1 MWKSAKENYKR
12 GSLKRLKRLGAY
24 LWQGLVEDALAE
36 LRLSGLKSDKVDNFV
51 EYLGKHRARIPD
63 YQLYQDLSSI
73 SAQAQ

>member
-1 MWKSAKENYKR
+1 M
-12 GSLKRLKRLGAY
+12 
-24 LWQGLVEDALAE
+24 EDALAK

-63 YQLYQDLSSI
+63 YQLYQDLGSI